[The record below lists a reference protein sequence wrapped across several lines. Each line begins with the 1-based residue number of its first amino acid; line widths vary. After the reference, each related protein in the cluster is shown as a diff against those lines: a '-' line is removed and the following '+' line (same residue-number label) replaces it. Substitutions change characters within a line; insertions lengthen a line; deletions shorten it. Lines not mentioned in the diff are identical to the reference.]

1 MARLPKTLQ
10 NLAQH
15 LSRLPGLGP
24 KSAERVALHI
34 LTLPDEDADGL
45 TTAVSEMRRSLKTCR
60 TCFGLAEAKQETGQ
74 PESTQAPECDVCSDP
89 SRDLSTIC
97 VVESPLDVFVIERGG
112 EYRGIYHVLGG
123 ALSPA
128 EGVYPSDLKFAE
140 LKARCEPGDVREVI
154 VATNLTL
161 EGDSAALYI
170 SELLL
175 GLPVSVTRLARGL
188 PGGSALAYADDE
200 TLAGA
205 LKNRYKISES
215 N

>member
-1 MARLPKTLQ
+1 MARLPKTLA

-34 LTLPDEDADGL
+34 LTLPEEEAL
-45 TTAVSEMRRSLKTCR
+45 ALVSAVSEMRESLKTCR
-60 TCFGLAEAKQETGQ
+60 TCFGLAEAKQTSAKDAQE
-74 PESTQAPECDVCSDP
+74 APECDVCSDP
-89 SRDLSTIC
+89 TRDKSMIC
-97 VVESPLDVFVIERGG
+97 VVESPLDMFVIERGG
-112 EYRGIYHVLGG
+112 EYRGVYHVLGG

-128 EGVYPSDLKFAE
+128 EGVYPSDLRFAE
-140 LKARCEPGDVREVI
+140 LRARCEAGDVSEVI
-154 VATNLTL
+154 VATNPTL
-161 EGDSAALYI
+161 EGDSAALYM
-170 SELLL
+170 SEMLK
-175 GLPVSVTRLARGL
+175 GVQVSVTRLARGL

-205 LKNRYKISES
+205 LKNRYRISES